1 MKETKAK
8 NRSTGQSLKSEVTQ
22 TTLKQNMTN
31 TSNTSNE
38 NMAQTST
45 KRQQR
50 PEEQLS
56 PTLYQPQE
64 APKQPDLLL
73 HDVVV
78 AGGNKFEVVAFLTQT
93 NTSVPTYMFKRC
105 SAPFDAFYATLA
117 ELKEFYAD

>member
-1 MKETKAK
+1 
-8 NRSTGQSLKSEVTQ
+8 
-22 TTLKQNMTN
+22 MTN
-31 TSNTSNE
+31 TSNTSNLSGKNTSMPRE
-38 NMAQTST
+38 EST
-45 KRQQR
+45 KRQQQ
-50 PEEQLS
+50 PEEQMSL
-56 PTLYQPQE
+56 TLYQPPE

-105 SAPFDAFYATLA
+105 SAPFDAFYATLV

>member
-1 MKETKAK
+1 MQETKTK
-8 NRSTGQSLKSEVTQ
+8 NRSTGLASKAKNSSE
-22 TTLKQNMTN
+22 TLKQKTN
-31 TSNTSNE
+31 G
-38 NMAQTST
+38 ST
-45 KRQQR
+45 QNLAPSTQDSFTQQQR
-50 PEEQLS
+50 QEEQLS
-56 PTLYQPQE
+56 LTLYQPPE

-73 HDVVV
+73 HDVVD